1 MTKMTIEQIADLAG
15 VSRSTVS
22 RVLNDHPSVSE
33 KARRRVWKVVN
44 EHGYAPSAAAR
55 SLASSRTNVIGLLI
69 PRSAA
74 SIFSDPY
81 FPHVIQGITETC
93 TEREYFLMLSMLT
106 GDMEKRFYHRI
117 LRGNHFDG
125 VIMLASTVDDPV
137 LPLLIKN
144 GMSFVMIGRHP
155 YFEDINWVDAQNR
168 TGGYIAVS
176 HLIELGHT
184 RIATI
189 TGPLDVTAAI
199 DRRDGYKQALLEA
212 GRTVDRDLIVEG
224 DFTQEGGRTAM
235 QQLIAREDPPT
246 AVFCASDTMAT
257 GAIRA
262 IHEAGLN
269 VPDDI
274 AVVGFDDVPAASFSN
289 PPLTTIRQPI
299 YELGAT
305 AASELIAQLESDEPS
320 RIQKRLPVELV
331 IRESCGAGQDS
342 TEEVTNDTSI

>member
-1 MTKMTIEQIADLAG
+1 MTIEQIADLAG

-33 KARRRVWKVVN
+33 KARNRVWEVVN

-69 PRSAA
+69 PRTAA
-74 SIFSDPY
+74 VIFSDPF
-81 FPHVIQGITETC
+81 FPQVIQGMTEAC

-125 VIMLASTVDDPV
+125 VIMLSSDIDDPV

-144 GMSFVMIGRHP
+144 GRPFVIIGRHP
-155 YFEDINWVDAQNR
+155 YFEDVNWVDTKNR
-168 TGGYIAVS
+168 TGARLATT

-184 RIATI
+184 CVATI
-189 TGPLDVTAAI
+189 TGPLQMTAGLE
-199 DRRDGYKQALLEA
+199 RRDGYKQALLEA
-212 GRTVDRDLIVEG
+212 GLTVDPDLIVEG
-224 DFTQEGGRTAM
+224 NFTRESGRAAM
-235 QQLIAREDPPT
+235 QQLLARGEPPT
-246 AVFCASDTMAT
+246 AVFTASDTMAM
-257 GAIRA
+257 GALRA

-299 YELGAT
+299 YDLGAT
-305 AASELIAQLESDEPS
+305 AATELIAQLESDETS

-331 IRESCGAGQDS
+331 VRESCGAG
-342 TEEVTNDTSI
+342 EGTSGEAG

>member
-1 MTKMTIEQIADLAG
+1 MSKMTIEQIADLAG

-33 KARRRVWKVVN
+33 KARKRVWDVVN

-81 FPHVIQGITETC
+81 FPQVIQGITETC
-93 TEREYFLMLSMLT
+93 TEHEYFLMLSMLT

-125 VIMLASTVDDPV
+125 VIMLASTVDDPI

-144 GMSFVMIGRHP
+144 GLPFVMIGRHP
-155 YFEDINWVDAQNR
+155 YFEEINCVDAQNR
-168 TGGYIAVS
+168 TGAHTAVS
-176 HLIELGHT
+176 HLIELGHS

-189 TGPLDVTAAI
+189 TGPLDVAAAL

-212 GRTVDRDLIVEG
+212 GRTVDSDLIVEG
-224 DFTQEGGRTAM
+224 DFTQEGGHTAM
-235 QQLIAREDPPT
+235 KQILALDPMPT
-246 AVFCASDTMAT
+246 AVFVASDAMAL
-257 GAIRA
+257 GALRA
-262 IHEAGLN
+262 IDEAGLD
-269 VPDDI
+269 VPDDM

-289 PPLTTIRQPI
+289 PPLTTVRQPI
-299 YELGAT
+299 YELGTT
-305 AASELIAQLESDEPS
+305 AATELIAHLESDEETP
-320 RIQKRLPVELV
+320 IQKRLPVELIV
-331 IRESCGAGQDS
+331 RESCGGARR
-342 TEEVTNDTSI
+342 TAREAE